1 MKKLFTA
8 FFLFFAIGL
17 TMAQNTI
24 TGTIV
29 DGDSGDPLIGASVLV
44 KGTSTGT
51 ITDFDGNFKLQVAGK
66 GDYVLVFSYT
76 GYEDMEQNTSVAGD
90 VDLGEIKLNF
100 AAVGLKE
107 IEVLASVA
115 IDRKTPV
122 AVTTLKGDE
131 IEELVGNQEYV
142 EVLRQAPSVY
152 VTKAGGGFGD
162 SRINVRG
169 FDQRNTAVM
178 INGVPVNDMENGW
191 VYWSNWAGLSDVT
204 SRMDYQRGLGAS
216 KLVVPS
222 VGGSINI
229 VTNAADFKKGGIVS
243 ASIGNDGYQKY
254 GLAFSTGL
262 SEKGFAFTFQ
272 GTHTR
277 GNGYV
282 EGTKFRAYSY
292 FLSLTKEMNDN
303 HSVSFTF
310 LGAPQW
316 HHQRFIPGRFDGVNL
331 RTFVDP
337 DKTGEAGT
345 NRGIKYNW
353 LWGMKDGQE
362 FSWRR
367 NFYHKPVAFFN
378 HYWTISPSVDVK
390 TSVYA
395 SWGTGGGTGP
405 RGRINSPNG
414 RIYDGSSKLR
424 DADGHILWD
433 DIVAYNQGGTSHS
446 DDWGVK
452 ETEADGPFAGKY
464 VGTRSGNGFI
474 RRASMNNH
482 SWYGIYSSLTAKIND
497 NLSFIGGIDGRYY
510 KGEHYRRLENLLGL
524 DAYKS
529 TSDDNNPERYLT
541 TESPAEFGNFRDKS
555 YLDEK
560 DPNVLA
566 YHNDGIVAWS
576 GVFAQLEYSKDALST
591 FIALTG
597 SNQGFKR
604 IDYFNYLSTDAARET
619 DWQNFLGGTVKAGLN
634 YNINDQHNVFV
645 NGGYFS
651 RQPIFDDVF
660 INFRNDVNDQA
671 ENQVVKAFELGY
683 GFRAEGFKMK
693 LNGYFTDWGNRQF
706 DITDENGSGE
716 EILYHFTKVNEVH
729 SGIEAEVNYSP
740 SRMFDIRGMFSIGNW
755 EYGNDFTATG
765 FNLDQNKEEG
775 SLTVYANGVKVGDA
789 AQTTAGLGL
798 VIKPVEGLRIYS
810 NWNYAAKIFGK
821 YDVRD
826 SQFLSPGGEVVE
838 LPAYSL
844 LDAGISYRFELAG
857 LDVTARFASNN
868 VLDTE
873 YVSEVNTNIK
883 DDPDTT
889 DRNEFYD
896 NRGVFGFGR
905 TWNGG
910 VKIRF

>member
-8 FFLFFAIGL
+8 LFFFLAIGF
-17 TMAQNTI
+17 TIAQNTI

-29 DGDSGDPLIGASVLV
+29 DGESGDPLIGASVLI

-51 ITDFDGNFKLQVAGK
+51 ITDFDGKFSLQVADK

-76 GYEDMEQNTSVAGD
+76 GYGDMMKDVTVSGD
-90 VDLGEIKLNF
+90 ADLGQVGLDF

-107 IEVLASVA
+107 VEVLASVA

-122 AVTTLKGDE
+122 AVTTLKGEE
-131 IEELVGNQEYV
+131 IEELIGNQEYV

-152 VTKAGGGFGD
+152 VTKSGGGFGD

-204 SRMDYQRGLGAS
+204 SRMDYVRGLGAS

-229 VTNAADFKKGGIVS
+229 VTNAANFKKGGVVS
-243 ASIGNDGYQKY
+243 TSIGNDGYQKY
-254 GLAFSTGL
+254 GLSYSTGL
-262 SEKGFAFTFQ
+262 SEKGLAFTFQ

-277 GNGYV
+277 GDGYV
-282 EGTKFRAYSY
+282 EGTKFRAWSY
-292 FLSLTKEMNDN
+292 FASLTKELNDN
-303 HSVSFTF
+303 HSISITA

-331 RTFVDP
+331 RTFSDP

-353 LWGMKDGQE
+353 LWGMKDGE
-362 FSWRR
+362 EYSFRR
-367 NFYHKPVAFFN
+367 NFYNKPVAFFN
-378 HYWTISPSVDVK
+378 HYWTISPKTDVR

-405 RGRINSPNG
+405 RGRINSPDG

-424 DADGHILWD
+424 DADGHLLFD
-433 DIVAYNQGGTSHS
+433 DIVAYNQGGSAHA

-452 ETEADGPFAGKY
+452 EADTDGEFAGKY
-464 VGTRSGNGFI
+464 TTTSSGSGFI

-482 SWYGIYSSLTAKIND
+482 SWYGIYSSLTTKLSENI
-497 NLSFIGGIDGRYY
+497 SFIGGIDGRYY
-510 KGEHYRRLENLLGL
+510 KGEHYRRLEDLLGL
-524 DAYKS
+524 DAYLS
-529 TSDDNNPERYLT
+529 RADDNNPSRYLT
-541 TESPAEFGNFRDKS
+541 ATSPAEFGNFRDKS
-555 YLDEK
+555 YQDA
-560 DPNVLA
+560 DNPNVLA
-566 YHNDGIVAWS
+566 YHNDGLVAWT
-576 GVFAQLEYSKDALST
+576 GVFAQFEYSKNALSS
-591 FIALTG
+591 FISLTG

-604 IDYFNYLSTDAARET
+604 IDYFNYLESDAARES
-619 DWQNFLGGTVKAGLN
+619 DWQNFLGGTVKAGAN
-634 YNINDQHNVFV
+634 YNINESHNVFV

-660 INFRNDVNDQA
+660 INFRNDINPETQ
-671 ENQVVKAFELGY
+671 NQKVTAFEVGY
-683 GFRAEGFKMK
+683 GFRANGFKLK
-693 LNGYFTDWGNRQF
+693 LNGYYTDWGNRQF
-706 DITDENGSGE
+706 DISDQNDLGE
-716 EILYHFTKVNEVH
+716 EILYHFTGVNEIH
-729 SGIEAEVNYSP
+729 SGVELEAFYSP
-740 SRMFDIRGMFSIGNW
+740 STMFDLRGMFSIGNW
-755 EYGNDFTATG
+755 IYGNDFEATG
-765 FNLDQNKEEG
+765 FNLDQNVNEG
-775 SLTVYANGVKVGDA
+775 SLTVYAKDLKVGDA

-798 VIKPVEGLRIYS
+798 VIKPVSGLRIYS
-810 NWNYAAKIFGK
+810 NWNYAAKLFGK
-821 YDVRD
+821 YDVKD
-826 SQFLSPGGEVVE
+826 SQFQSPGGEVVE

-844 LDAGISYRFELAG
+844 LDAGISYKFQLAG

-868 VLDTE
+868 ILDTE
-873 YVSEVNTNIK
+873 YISEVNTNIK
-883 DDPDTT
+883 DDPTT
-889 DRNEFYD
+889 SNLNELYD

-910 VKIRF
+910 LKIKF